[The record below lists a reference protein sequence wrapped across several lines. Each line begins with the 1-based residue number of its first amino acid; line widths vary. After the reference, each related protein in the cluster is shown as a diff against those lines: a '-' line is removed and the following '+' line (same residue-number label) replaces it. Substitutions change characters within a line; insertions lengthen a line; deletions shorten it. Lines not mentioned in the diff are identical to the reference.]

1 MSLFSWFSRK
11 PAPPKPRPAAEP
23 SGLLNADATVP
34 LSPGRLGKPLLEPVP
49 PEHAANRKNERM
61 ERRELLYTVVRDAMV
76 RAGVLSASYKFK
88 VLSLD
93 QRGRQFLVMMDLA
106 REYGGETVRL
116 SEIEAL
122 IAQTA
127 KTRYDILVTAVYW
140 RINDHVAVGI
150 PQKGVAPLG
159 ASLQG
164 TPAPAVRRPAPV
176 VASPTPPANSAP
188 TLAPARVAAAAP
200 AATAAAPLARPA
212 APVLAASAPVA
223 AAAPV
228 AAPAFPPIRPAAP
241 TLASQATAP
250 APLLPATP
258 APVAAPAPAARPAP
272 RYEPIEADEVAAFKR
287 ALANAAGAS
296 AAAAPAAAAAKPG
309 VPVRSGPLLPASH
322 PTGFEDTEM
331 PGSDGPSPDLSST
344 QYGELN

>member
-11 PAPPKPRPAAEP
+11 PAPPKAKPRSAGAEP

-34 LSPGRLGKPLLEPVP
+34 LAPGRPGQPLLQPVP

-76 RAGVLSASYKFK
+76 RAGVFSASYKFK

-106 REYGGETVRL
+106 REYGGETARL

-140 RINDHVAVGI
+140 RINDHVAVGL
-150 PQKGVAPLG
+150 PQKGITPTPVPSAAAP
-159 ASLQG
+159 QG
-164 TPAPAVRRPAPV
+164 VVRKPVPAPA
-176 VASPTPPANSAP
+176 
-188 TLAPARVAAAAP
+188 
-200 AATAAAPLARPA
+200 PA
-212 APVLAASAPVA
+212 APAPVA
-223 AAAPV
+223 ASASSLLF
-228 AAPAFPPIRPAAP
+228 PAEPAARFP
-241 TLASQATAP
+241 TTPTALGRTPSGTTAP
-250 APLLPATP
+250 APLLPASNTGP
-258 APVAAPAPAARPAP
+258 APLAPASAPARF
-272 RYEPIEADEVAAFKR
+272 EPIEADEVAAFKR
-287 ALANAAGAS
+287 ALADAAGRAPV
-296 AAAAPAAAAAKPG
+296 APAAAARPG
-309 VPVRSGPLLPASH
+309 VAVRSGPLLPPSH
-322 PTGFEDTEM
+322 STDFADTEM
-331 PGSDGPSPDLSST
+331 PGSDGQSTALSTT

>member
-11 PAPPKPRPAAEP
+11 PAPPKAKPRSAGAEP

-34 LSPGRLGKPLLEPVP
+34 LAPGRPGQPLLQPVP

-106 REYGGETVRL
+106 REYGGETARL

-140 RINDHVAVGI
+140 RINDHVAVGL
-150 PQKGVAPLG
+150 PQKGITPTTVPSAVAP
-159 ASLQG
+159 QG
-164 TPAPAVRRPAPV
+164 VVRKPVPAPV
-176 VASPTPPANSAP
+176 
-188 TLAPARVAAAAP
+188 
-200 AATAAAPLARPA
+200 PA
-212 APVLAASAPVA
+212 AP
-223 AAAPV
+223 APV
-228 AAPAFPPIRPAAP
+228 AAPASSLLFPAEPAARFP
-241 TLASQATAP
+241 TTPTALGRTPSGTTAP
-250 APLLPATP
+250 APLLPASNTGP
-258 APVAAPAPAARPAP
+258 APLAPASGPARF
-272 RYEPIEADEVAAFKR
+272 EPIEADEVAAFKR
-287 ALANAAGAS
+287 ALADAAGRAPV
-296 AAAAPAAAAAKPG
+296 APAAAARPG
-309 VPVRSGPLLPASH
+309 VAVRSGPLLPPSH
-322 PTGFEDTEM
+322 STDFADTEM
-331 PGSDGPSPDLSST
+331 PGSDGQSTALSTT

>member
-11 PAPPKPRPAAEP
+11 PAPPKPRQPLAEP

-34 LSPGRLGKPLLEPVP
+34 LSPGRTGRPAEPLTPD
-49 PEHAANRKNERM
+49 HAANRKNERM

-150 PQKGVAPLG
+150 PQRGVAPQG
-159 ASLQG
+159 ASLQ
-164 TPAPAVRRPAPV
+164 PAAPLAARRPPAAPAPV
-176 VASPTPPANSAP
+176 VP
-188 TLAPARVAAAAP
+188 
-200 AATAAAPLARPA
+200 APLAAVPATPRAPLA
-212 APVLAASAPVA
+212 APVPAPASVNPAPA
-223 AAAPV
+223 GATV
-228 AAPAFPPIRPAAP
+228 AAP
-241 TLASQATAP
+241 
-250 APLLPATP
+250 
-258 APVAAPAPAARPAP
+258 RPAP

-287 ALANAAGAS
+287 ALASAAGTS
-296 AAAAPAAAAAKPG
+296 APAAATKPG
-309 VPVRSGPLLPASH
+309 VPVRSGPLLSPSR

-331 PGSDGPSPDLSST
+331 PGADGPAPDLSTT

>member
-11 PAPPKPRPAAEP
+11 PAPPKPRPAGEP

-34 LSPGRLGKPLLEPVP
+34 LTPGRQGKPLVEPLP

-150 PQKGVAPLG
+150 PQKGVAPHG
-159 ASLQG
+159 ASLPLQ
-164 TPAPAVRRPAPV
+164 PVAPPAVRRPPV
-176 VASPTPPANSAP
+176 VA
-188 TLAPARVAAAAP
+188 APAQPVVPAAATAPAAPAAPLLRPVAAAATP
-200 AATAAAPLARPA
+200 TAPLRPVAGNATAAAPVVAPPA
-212 APVLAASAPVA
+212 PS
-223 AAAPV
+223 AAPV
-228 AAPAFPPIRPAAP
+228 APVPPVLPAA
-241 TLASQATAP
+241 
-250 APLLPATP
+250 
-258 APVAAPAPAARPAP
+258 AARAP
-272 RYEPIEADEVAAFKR
+272 QRFEPIEADEVAAFKR
-287 ALANAAGAS
+287 ALAHAASAS
-296 AAAAPAAAAAKPG
+296 AAAAVPAAASRPG
-309 VPVRSGPLLPASH
+309 VAVRSGPLLPPSSPQ

-331 PGSDGPSPDLSST
+331 PGSDGPAPDLSST

>member
-1 MSLFSWFSRK
+1 MSLFSWFTRK
-11 PAPPKPRPAAEP
+11 PAPAKPRSPAEP

-34 LSPGRLGKPLLEPVP
+34 LQVGRQGKPLVQPLA

-127 KTRYDILVTAVYW
+127 KTRYDILVTSVYW

-150 PQKGVAPLG
+150 PQRGVAPHG
-159 ASLQG
+159 AAL
-164 TPAPAVRRPAPV
+164 PAQAP
-176 VASPTPPANSAP
+176 
-188 TLAPARVAAAAP
+188 
-200 AATAAAPLARPA
+200 ATAAAARRPPMGMPGVPAPAAAPVPSPALASFPPPPARPA
-212 APVLAASAPVA
+212 APVP
-223 AAAPV
+223 AAAPL
-228 AAPAFPPIRPAAP
+228 RPV
-241 TLASQATAP
+241 AP
-250 APLLPATP
+250 APVQPE
-258 APVAAPAPAARPAP
+258 AARPPSVAP
-272 RYEPIEADEVAAFKR
+272 VPLAEAAQRQPVRYEPIEADEVAAFKR

-296 AAAAPAAAAAKPG
+296 VAPAAAAKPG
-309 VPVRSGPLLPASH
+309 VPVRSGPLLPSTPS

-331 PGSDGPSPDLSST
+331 PAPDLSST

>member
-11 PAPPKPRPAAEP
+11 PAPPKAKPRSAGAEP

-34 LSPGRLGKPLLEPVP
+34 LAPGRPGQPLLQPVP

-106 REYGGETVRL
+106 REYGGETARL

-140 RINDHVAVGI
+140 RINDHVAVGL
-150 PQKGVAPLG
+150 PQKGITPTTVPSAAAP
-159 ASLQG
+159 QG
-164 TPAPAVRRPAPV
+164 VVRKPVPAPA
-176 VASPTPPANSAP
+176 
-188 TLAPARVAAAAP
+188 
-200 AATAAAPLARPA
+200 PA
-212 APVLAASAPVA
+212 AP
-223 AAAPV
+223 APV
-228 AAPAFPPIRPAAP
+228 AAPASSLLFPAEPAARFP
-241 TLASQATAP
+241 TTPTALGRTPSGTTAP
-250 APLLPATP
+250 APLLPASNTGP
-258 APVAAPAPAARPAP
+258 APLAPASAPARF
-272 RYEPIEADEVAAFKR
+272 EPIEADEVAAFKR
-287 ALANAAGAS
+287 ALADAAGRAPV
-296 AAAAPAAAAAKPG
+296 APAAAARPG
-309 VPVRSGPLLPASH
+309 VAVRSGPLLPPSH
-322 PTGFEDTEM
+322 STDFADTEM
-331 PGSDGPSPDLSST
+331 PGSDGQSTALSTT

>member
-34 LSPGRLGKPLLEPVP
+34 LHPGRMGKPLVEPAP

-150 PQKGVAPLG
+150 PQKGVAPHG
-159 ASLQG
+159 AALPV
-164 TPAPAVRRPAPV
+164 PA
-176 VASPTPPANSAP
+176 
-188 TLAPARVAAAAP
+188 
-200 AATAAAPLARPA
+200 
-212 APVLAASAPVA
+212 APVA
-223 AAAPV
+223 AAPV
-228 AAPAFPPIRPAAP
+228 RKP
-241 TLASQATAP
+241 
-250 APLLPATP
+250 
-258 APVAAPAPAARPAP
+258 PVAAPAPVVAPANPIFPIASAPAPAPAPTAAPVAAAPQRPASPPLVAAAPSRPPVAAPVGEQRPAP
-272 RYEPIEADEVAAFKR
+272 RFEPIEADEVAAFKR
-287 ALANAAGAS
+287 ALANAAGAT
-296 AAAAPAAAAAKPG
+296 AAPAAAAKPG
-309 VPVRSGPLLPASH
+309 VPVRSGPLLPPAQ

-331 PGSDGPSPDLSST
+331 PGADSPSPDLSST
-344 QYGELN
+344 QYGELR

>member
-34 LSPGRLGKPLLEPVP
+34 LHPGRSGKPLVEPPP

-150 PQKGVAPLG
+150 PQKGVAPQG
-159 ASLQG
+159 AAL
-164 TPAPAVRRPAPV
+164 PV
-176 VASPTPPANSAP
+176 PP
-188 TLAPARVAAAAP
+188 
-200 AATAAAPLARPA
+200 
-212 APVLAASAPVA
+212 APVA
-223 AAAPV
+223 AA
-228 AAPAFPPIRPAAP
+228 
-241 TLASQATAP
+241 
-250 APLLPATP
+250 PLRKP
-258 APVAAPAPAARPAP
+258 PVAAPAPVVAPANPIFPIASAPAPAPTAAPVAAAPQRPAPPLVAAAPSRPPVAAPVGEPRPAP
-272 RYEPIEADEVAAFKR
+272 RFEPIEADEVAAFKR
-287 ALANAAGAS
+287 ALANAAGAT
-296 AAAAPAAAAAKPG
+296 AAPAAAAKPG
-309 VPVRSGPLLPASH
+309 VPVRSGPLLPPAQ

-331 PGSDGPSPDLSST
+331 PGADSPSPDLSST
-344 QYGELN
+344 QYGELR